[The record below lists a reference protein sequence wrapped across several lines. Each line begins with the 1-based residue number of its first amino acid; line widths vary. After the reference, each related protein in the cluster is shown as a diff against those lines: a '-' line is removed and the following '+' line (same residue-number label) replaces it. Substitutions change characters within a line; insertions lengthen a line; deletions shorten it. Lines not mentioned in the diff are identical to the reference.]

1 MPWDMFIKNQNNMI
15 RTVTYE
21 ERDGYLWE
29 IENIDG
35 AIKMIQLSK
44 VEMPKNKKN
53 KVEEEKAE

>member
-1 MPWDMFIKNQNNMI
+1 MV
-15 RTVTYE
+15 RTVNYIE
-21 ERDGYLWE
+21 KDGYLWE

-44 VEMPKNKKN
+44 VEAPKNKKN